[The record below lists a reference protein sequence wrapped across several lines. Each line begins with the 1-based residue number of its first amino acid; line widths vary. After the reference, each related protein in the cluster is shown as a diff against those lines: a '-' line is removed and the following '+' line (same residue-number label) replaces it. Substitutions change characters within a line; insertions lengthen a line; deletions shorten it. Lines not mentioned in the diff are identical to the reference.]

1 MVPFDTNNGVF
12 PSTTLLSYLKVTLTE
27 KSFQGKGSCESPKR
41 DKWRYASVPVNKQP
55 MTAS

>member
-1 MVPFDTNNGVF
+1 MVFSLAQDYYK
-12 PSTTLLSYLKVTLTE
+12 LLKVTLTE

-55 MTAS
+55 MRAL